1 MNINWKI
8 EKIDCISQLGDLS
21 NVVYNIHWRV
31 YASEGDNTTSVYG
44 SNEIEIS
51 SNDTFIPFDQ
61 LTEETVLG
69 WTFGALGD
77 ENKAIAEL
85 GATSALEQILA
96 PKIITNDVPWS

>member
-21 NVVYNIHWRV
+21 NVVYSIHWRV
-31 YASEGDNTTSVYG
+31 YASEGDDTTSVYG
-44 SNEIEIS
+44 SSEIEVS
-51 SNDTFIPFDQ
+51 SDDGFIPFDQ
-61 LTEETVLG
+61 LTEEVVLG
-69 WTFGALGD
+69 WTFSALGD

-85 GATSALEQILA
+85 GATSALERLLA